1 MSPYTLEEVVSRNYL
16 LQNDVDGVL
25 NLVDGSNIE
34 RNLYLTTQVMEM
46 GYPVTI
52 ALNMIDIVRKNGDK
66 IDTAKLAAELG
77 CEIVETSALQGEGTD
92 EAAEKQLKLSAVLHR
107 NICASAARLRML

>member
-1 MSPYTLEEVVSRNYL
+1 
-16 LQNDVDGVL
+16 
-25 NLVDGSNIE
+25 
-34 RNLYLTTQVMEM
+34 M

-77 CEIVETSALQGEGTD
+77 CEIVETSALQGEGTG
-92 EAAEKQLKLSAVLHR
+92 EAAEKAIKAVGGAAPKYMRFCSEVEDALTAIAREAGNKVHGMSERWLLVKLFER
-107 NICASAARLRML
+107 DMLWA